1 MKIVQLYGLRRSG
14 THAVINWLR
23 HNFSMREETKRV
35 GFLNDLVELREKFQ
49 PSYEWSLKNCDVLL
63 TTYEDTNL
71 EIDLVRDESHK
82 IVLIRDIYN
91 LAASRLKR
99 GSDDMKVDE
108 NFVNLWLQYSSCPN
122 LFKYEDFLL
131 NKDKR
136 DELCERLGVVNL
148 DYTDGVMHYG
158 RGSSFVGVKL
168 DTKENYL
175 NRYKMVEFPEKVTKL
190 LDDSRIHEVREK
202 LGYTVL

>member
-1 MKIVQLYGLRRSG
+1 MKVVQLYGLRRSG

-23 HNFSMREETKRV
+23 YNFSTQEETIRV
-35 GFLNDLVELREKFQ
+35 GFLNNLIELREKFQ
-49 PSYEWSLKNCDVLL
+49 PSYEWSLENCDVLL

-71 EIDLVRDESHK
+71 KIDLVGVDSHK

-99 GSDDMKVDE
+99 GSDDMKIDE
-108 NFVNLWLQYSSCPN
+108 NFVDLWLQYSSSPN

-136 DELCERLGVVNL
+136 DELCERLGVENL
-148 DYTDGVMHYG
+148 DYTDGVMLYG

-175 NRYKMVEFPEKVTKL
+175 NRYKMVEFPEKVSKL
-190 LDDSRIHEVREK
+190 LSDVRIQEVREK
-202 LGYTVL
+202 LGYSVL

>member
-23 HNFSMREETKRV
+23 HNFSTQEETKRV
-35 GFLNDLVELREKFQ
+35 GFLNDLIELREKFQ
-49 PSYEWSLKNCDVLL
+49 PSYEWSLENCDVLL

>member
-1 MKIVQLYGLRRSG
+1 MKVVQLYGLRRSG

-23 HNFSMREETKRV
+23 YNFSTQEETKRV
-35 GFLNDLVELREKFQ
+35 GFLNNLIELREKFQ
-49 PSYEWSLKNCDVLL
+49 PSYEWSLENCDVLL

-71 EIDLVRDESHK
+71 KIDLVGVDSHK

-99 GSDDMKVDE
+99 GSDDMKIDE
-108 NFVNLWLQYSSCPN
+108 NFVDLWLQYSSSPN

-136 DELCERLGVVNL
+136 DELCERLGVENL
-148 DYTDGVMHYG
+148 DYTDGVMLNG
-158 RGSSFVGVKL
+158 GGSSFVGVKL

-175 NRYKMVEFPEKVTKL
+175 SRYKMVEFPEKVSKL
-190 LDDSRIHEVREK
+190 LSDVRIQEVREK
-202 LGYTVL
+202 LGYSVL

>member
-1 MKIVQLYGLRRSG
+1 MKVVQLYGLRRSG

-23 HNFSMREETKRV
+23 YNFSTQEETIRV
-35 GFLNDLVELREKFQ
+35 GFLNNLIELREKFQ
-49 PSYEWSLKNCDVLL
+49 PSYEWSLENCDVLL

-71 EIDLVRDESHK
+71 KIDLVGVDSHK

-99 GSDDMKVDE
+99 GSDDMKIDG
-108 NFVNLWLQYSSCPN
+108 NFVDLWLQYSSSPN

-136 DELCERLGVVNL
+136 DELCERLGVENL
-148 DYTDGVMHYG
+148 DYTDGVMLNG
-158 RGSSFVGVKL
+158 GGSSFVGVKL

-175 NRYKMVEFPEKVTKL
+175 SRYKMVEFPEKVSKL
-190 LDDSRIHEVREK
+190 LSDVRIQEVREK
-202 LGYTVL
+202 LGYSVL

>member
-1 MKIVQLYGLRRSG
+1 MKVVQLYGLRRSG

-23 HNFSMREETKRV
+23 YNFSTQEETKRV
-35 GFLNDLVELREKFQ
+35 GFLNNLIELREKFQ
-49 PSYEWSLKNCDVLL
+49 PSYEWSLENCDVLL

-71 EIDLVRDESHK
+71 KIDLVGVDSHK

-99 GSDDMKVDE
+99 GSDDMKIDG
-108 NFVNLWLQYSSCPN
+108 NFVDLWLQYSSSPN

-136 DELCERLGVVNL
+136 DELCERLGVENL
-148 DYTDGVMHYG
+148 DYTDGVMLNG
-158 RGSSFVGVKL
+158 GGSSFVGVKL

-175 NRYKMVEFPEKVTKL
+175 SRYKMVEFPEKVSKL
-190 LDDSRIHEVREK
+190 LSDVRIQEVREK
-202 LGYTVL
+202 LGYSVL

>member
-1 MKIVQLYGLRRSG
+1 MKVVQLYGLRRSG

-23 HNFSMREETKRV
+23 YNFSMREETKRV
-35 GFLNDLVELREKFQ
+35 GFLNNLIELREKFQ
-49 PSYEWSLKNCDVLL
+49 PSYEWSLENCDVLL

-71 EIDLVRDESHK
+71 KIDLVGVDSHK

-99 GSDDMKVDE
+99 GSDDMKIDE
-108 NFVNLWLQYSSCPN
+108 NFVDLWLQHSSSPN

-136 DELCERLGVVNL
+136 DELCERLGVENL
-148 DYTDGVMHYG
+148 DYTDGVMLNG
-158 RGSSFVGVKL
+158 GGSSFVGVKL

-175 NRYKMVEFPEKVTKL
+175 NRYKMVEFPEKVSKL
-190 LDDSRIHEVREK
+190 LSDVRIQEAREK
-202 LGYTVL
+202 LGYSVL